1 MTHGRKSTKIS
12 DCIFNIKNLG
22 KRSFILGDEHAERDI
37 FRGYDVVVDKEAE
50 DYLRS
55 FSGKTPVFRAKARV
69 GANGLSWNKEGS
81 VFFNDRLSGPR
92 AITREM
98 AGRHREVG
106 AIIGDQF
113 TDVNVRQKRK
123 TPDFSRYESRLAE
136 VSERLISTVRRRVD
150 AATSIVELDSNDLEG
165 VGLEVW
171 MNSNLGLADSNNIQ
185 APYIYDR
192 LSWVNKFFRNM
203 RDALEEPGTR
213 VVFDRPDSEDV
224 QVLVKF
230 NRALAAK

>member
-1 MTHGRKSTKIS
+1 ME
-12 DCIFNIKNLG
+12 
-22 KRSFILGDEHAERDI
+22 KRSYILDEKHEGRD
-37 FRGYDVVVDKEAE
+37 FYRGYDVVVDENGANL
-50 DYLRS
+50 LRS
-55 FSGKTPVFRAKARV
+55 FSEGTPIFRAKARV

-92 AITREM
+92 AVTREM

-113 TDVNVRQKRK
+113 TDVNVRQKGK
-123 TPDFSRYESRLAE
+123 TPDFSRYEARLAE

-150 AATSIVELDSNDLEG
+150 AATSIVELDSKDLDG

-171 MNSNLGLADSNNIQ
+171 MNSSLGLADSNNIQ
-185 APYIYDR
+185 APYIFER
-192 LSWVNKFFRNM
+192 SAWVNKLFRNM
-203 RDALEEPGTR
+203 KDALEEPGTR
-213 VVFDRPDSEDV
+213 VAFDRPDSEDV
-224 QVLVKF
+224 RVLVKF